1 MAASEDDESPRKLCL
16 IKRSLMEGR
25 RRFVIVVVAAA
36 GFEAPPN
43 PAREEEAEWRGKDDA
58 EE

>member
-1 MAASEDDESPRKLCL
+1 MAASEVDESPRKLCL

-36 GFEAPPN
+36 AFEAPN
-43 PAREEEAEWRGKDDA
+43 PAREEAEWRGKDDA

>member
-36 GFEAPPN
+36 AFEAPN
-43 PAREEEAEWRGKDDA
+43 PAREEAEWRGKDDA